1 MPSKRITFFSLWEW
15 MQLMKRRQYVMIRFI
30 LLEDENLS
38 IGKSKESFEV
48 NDMREKVLIMTTLQP
63 SWSGEPLGMV

>member
-1 MPSKRITFFSLWEW
+1 
-15 MQLMKRRQYVMIRFI
+15 MKRRQYVMIRFI
-30 LLEDENLS
+30 LLGDENLS